1 MAKLKKGRVVRMICN
16 TCHGNGYIRVAKIDG
31 DPALDFRDKSEVHQ
45 CWDCDSEGE
54 YYETISDG
62 IVDDGNSNSVH

>member
-1 MAKLKKGRVVRMICN
+1 MAKLKKARVKIHICP
-16 TCHGNGYIRVAKIDG
+16 TCKGNGYLKVATENKDQ
-31 DPALDFRDKSEVHQ
+31 VHQ

-54 YYETISDG
+54 YYETITDG

>member
-1 MAKLKKGRVVRMICN
+1 MAKLKTSRIVKVICD
-16 TCHGNGYIRVAKIDG
+16 TCHGNGYVRVAKIDG
-31 DPALDFRDKSEVHQ
+31 DPSRDFRDRSEVHQ

-54 YYETISDG
+54 YYETITDG